1 MSRSEARQIV
11 ANGLDRKRTE
21 RTQRDA
27 ELERQER
34 MLRET
39 INNNHLIKNITEEQQ
54 KLQAKEEARQRR
66 ADEAKRKADLVAREQ
81 AVDEAFRVYVFVF
94 LAIILASALTRL
106 NIAIVLTLIL
116 GVTFLFAVYIYRIIV
131 PFEKEVKK

>member
-11 ANGLDRKRTE
+11 ADGLDRKRTE
-21 RTQRDA
+21 RTRRDA

-39 INNNHLIKNITEEQQ
+39 INNNHLVKTITEEQQ
-54 KLQAKEEARQRR
+54 KRQAKEEARQRR
-66 ADEAKRKADLVAREQ
+66 ATEAKRKADLVAREQ
-81 AVDEAFRVYVFVF
+81 AVDEAFRVYGFVC

-116 GVTFLFAVYIYRIIV
+116 GVSFLFAVYIYRIVV
-131 PFEKEVKK
+131 PFEKIEE